1 MGFSREKIVST
12 LEQDYE
18 LYRNVF
24 EHNRAN
30 LYYLI
35 LFGIYLIGI
44 LVVGVNSVDT
54 HLLAVVTQ
62 LIMMHVFMYCMSDI
76 SEIVILM
83 YFLVSS
89 ERESIKEEVKEYYVQ
104 NPPQTQ
110 DSIEKTN
117 LLKKNFKFP
126 EYKDLEYWCE
136 NNLGKSR
143 AIKQIVHKYTIKNQS
158 GIYDKSIIVWR
169 ELIPASLIN
178 ENLLIE
184 LIRSIKIDPVYGSV
198 EAVPRIDD
206 YFSQY
211 SEKQIKNLYSVNFS
225 GKKLMDVYRKYSQRT
240 KEQFPVFSRMTDLIS
255 YLEFYSEMNGG
266 NVQFRKPL
274 VDLTCETPEL
284 VIERVRDVKSL
295 YIYANEFRNCAKT
308 YVNSAKKGEVDFYIV
323 KQEQPM
329 MFHVD
334 NSLRIKEIKYK
345 ANASVPDKEVNKI
358 KDYIKKNSKLAK
370 HK

>member
-1 MGFSREKIVST
+1 MGLSREKIVST

-18 LYRNVF
+18 LYQNVV
-24 EHNRAN
+24 EYNRAN
-30 LYYLI
+30 WYYLI
-35 LFGIYLIGI
+35 VFGIYLIGLI
-44 LVVGVNSVDT
+44 VIGLNSGDNY
-54 HLLAVVTQ
+54 LPAVATQ
-62 LIMMHVFMYCMSDI
+62 LIMLHVFLYCMSDV
-76 SEIVILM
+76 SEIEILL
-83 YFLVSS
+83 YFLVSG
-89 ERESIKEEVKEYYVQ
+89 EKESIKEEVKEFYVQ
-104 NPPQTQ
+104 NPPQTK
-110 DSIEKTN
+110 DSIKAN

-126 EYKDLEYWCE
+126 EYKDLESWCE
-136 NNLGKSR
+136 NNLGTSR

-158 GIYDKSIIVWR
+158 GIYDKSIVVWR

-198 EAVPRIDD
+198 EEIPRIDD

-225 GKKLMDVYRKYSQRT
+225 GQKLIDVYRKYSQRT
-240 KEQFPVFSRMTDLIS
+240 KEPFPVVSRMIDLIS

-345 ANASVPDKEVNKI
+345 ANAAVSDKEVNKI
-358 KDYIKKNSKLAK
+358 QNYIKERAKLAK